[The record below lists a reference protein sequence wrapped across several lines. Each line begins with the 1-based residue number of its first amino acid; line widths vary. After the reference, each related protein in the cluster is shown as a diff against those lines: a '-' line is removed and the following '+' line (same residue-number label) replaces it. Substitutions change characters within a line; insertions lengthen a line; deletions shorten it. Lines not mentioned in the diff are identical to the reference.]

1 MVTLKNIKKKNDM
14 ISADYYLEGNEKKG
28 FMEMRLSDKKIIRH
42 EKTEGIVYGLS
53 HVQYELERLAKL
65 DNPPSEKKVIW
76 Y

>member
-1 MVTLKNIKKKNDM
+1 
-14 ISADYYLEGNEKKG
+14 
-28 FMEMRLSDKKIIRH
+28 MEMRLSDKKIIRH